1 MRYMKQVRANILAEM
16 GRRELRQADVA
27 EILGQ
32 SQKNVSRRLHG
43 IVDWKLGELLRL
55 SVAWSIPISTLLA
68 GTEEDPFE
76 LNGDPKAVDE

>member
-43 IVDWKLGELLRL
+43 AVDWKLGELLML
-55 SVAWSIPISTLLA
+55 SVTWSIPIATLLA

-76 LNGDPKAVDE
+76 PNGDPKAVDA